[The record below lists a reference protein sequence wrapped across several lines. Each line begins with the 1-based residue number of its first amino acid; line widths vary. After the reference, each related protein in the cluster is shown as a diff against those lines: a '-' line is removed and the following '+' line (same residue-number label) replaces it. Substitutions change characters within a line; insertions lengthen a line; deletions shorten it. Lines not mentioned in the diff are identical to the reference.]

1 MDGCVVTL
9 TPSRAEVDVVVV
21 GAGPAGLSAA
31 IELRRRGVGRVI
43 VFERELVAGGIPRHT
58 AHLGYGARDLH
69 RVTTGPRYA
78 ALLTRRAEKA
88 GVEIEVGRSVDAFG
102 DGHVISY
109 GASGRAELS
118 ARAVLLATGM
128 RERPRSARLVP
139 GDRPTG
145 VLTTG
150 SLQQFTTLHHQR
162 VGNRAVV
169 VGAEHVSFSAVLTL
183 AHAGCSVAAMVT
195 PLPRHQTYP
204 LLRLATAGR
213 HRVPIH
219 TGVDVAEIVGR
230 TRVEAVV
237 LTDGR
242 RIACDTVVFSGDWI
256 PDHELARNSG
266 LPMLPGSKAPIVD
279 AEWHTEQRGVFA
291 IGNLIHPAE
300 TADVCA
306 LDGRAV
312 AAHVMDWLTVG
323 EWPTKVEYIKVAAP
337 IHWAATSAIGVTFRV
352 DQFVTGSIAANN
364 GGEVLHRTRHKEW
377 VPNRAYHLGGIAGC
391 RELTFK
397 R

>member
-1 MDGCVVTL
+1 MI
-9 TPSRAEVDVVVV
+9 DVAIV

-31 IELRRRGVGRVI
+31 IELRRRGVGRVV
-43 VFERELVAGGIPRHT
+43 VFERELFAGGIPRHS
-58 AHLGYGARDLH
+58 AHLGYGARDMH
-69 RVTTGPRYA
+69 RITTGPRYA

-88 GVEIEVGRSVDAFG
+88 GVEIEVGRSVTDFAQ
-102 DGHVISY
+102 
-109 GASGRAELS
+109 LS
-118 ARAVLLATGM
+118 ARAVLLATGV

-139 GDRPTG
+139 GDRPAG

-150 SLQQFTTLHHQR
+150 SLQQFATLHHQR

-183 AHAGCSVAAMVT
+183 AHTGCRVAAMVT
-195 PLPRHQTYP
+195 ALPHHQTYP

-219 TGVDVAEIVGR
+219 TGVDIAEIVGR

-242 RIACDTVVFSGDWI
+242 RIACDTVVFTGDWI
-256 PDHELARNSG
+256 PDHELARAGG
-266 LPMLPGSKAPIVD
+266 LPMLLVAKAPIVD
-279 AEWHTEQRGVFA
+279 ASWHTQQQGVFA

-312 AAHVMDWLTVG
+312 AEHVIDWLTVG
-323 EWPTKVEYIKVAAP
+323 SWPAAVAAVEVAAP
-337 IHWAATSAIGVTFRV
+337 IQWAATSAIGVTFRV
-352 DQFVTGSIAANN
+352 DEFVTGSVAASN
-364 GGEVLHRTRHKEW
+364 GSELLHQTKRKKW
-377 VPNRAYHLGGIAGC
+377 IPNRAYHLPRLRDC
-391 RELTFK
+391 RQLTFK